1 MKKWNIILA
10 VSITL
15 LFLGGCTAQGPEP
28 SSETDTGSQPVQGNP
43 QDNPS
48 QEEAEEQ
55 ADRTT
60 EESAEEAQGPAPE
73 TAEADLAQL
82 KALPGMSYEETADMF
97 GGGEEN
103 WTEDKQFFI
112 GRIFHV
118 NLYGGEY
125 NMYTTCSEDGIV
137 EAVSVWIVSGER
149 AVTDEETETW
159 VGRVTELMGT
169 EPVFDGESSEAGSQ
183 NWKWNADGFA
193 AAIYRMEDT
202 LSLYFQPAVGEL
214 K

>member
-15 LFLGGCTAQGPEP
+15 LFLGGCTAQGP
-28 SSETDTGSQPVQGNP
+28 
-43 QDNPS
+43 
-48 QEEAEEQ
+48 
-55 ADRTT
+55 
-60 EESAEEAQGPAPE
+60 APE

-82 KALPGMSYEETADMF
+82 KALPGMSDEETADMF

>member
-1 MKKWNIILA
+1 MRSILPLTASGSKIQQGTCELADIIFR
-10 VSITL
+10 L
-15 LFLGGCTAQGPEP
+15 L
-28 SSETDTGSQPVQGNP
+28 PVDVYKRQ
-43 QDNPS
+43 
-48 QEEAEEQ
+48 
-55 ADRTT
+55 
-60 EESAEEAQGPAPE
+60 
-73 TAEADLAQL
+73 
-82 KALPGMSYEETADMF
+82 LPGMSDEETADMF

>member
-1 MKKWNIILA
+1 MKKWKPILA
-10 VSITL
+10 ATVIFL
-15 LFLGGCTAQGPEP
+15 LLNGCSAGEDLPSPEAGA
-28 SSETDTGSQPVQGNP
+28 DSQPAQENLQKDV
-43 QDNPS
+43 S
-48 QEEAEEQ
+48 QEQSEEPV
-55 ADRTT
+55 
-60 EESAEEAQGPAPE
+60 EE
-73 TAEADLAQL
+73 TAEESMKETPSTENTETDLAQL
-82 KALPGMSYEETADMF
+82 RALPGMSDEETADMF

-103 WTEDKQFFI
+103 WTEDRQFFI

-118 NLYGGEY
+118 NLYGEEY

-149 AVTDEETETW
+149 AVTDEETQTW
-159 VGRVTELMGT
+159 VDRVTELMGT

-183 NWKWNADGFA
+183 NWKWNADGSA

>member
-1 MKKWNIILA
+1 MKKWKFFLA
-10 VSITL
+10 VSIPL
-15 LFLGGCTAQGPEP
+15 LFLAGCTGQKAAP
-28 SSETDTGSQPVQGNP
+28 SSETDTGSQPVQENP
-43 QDNPS
+43 QEDIS
-48 QEEAEEQ
+48 QEQTEAP
-55 ADRTT
+55 ADEAT
-60 EESAEEAQGPAPE
+60 EESMEEAQDPAPE

-82 KALPGMSYEETADMF
+82 KALPGMSDEETADMF

-103 WTEDKQFFI
+103 RTEDNQFFI

-149 AVTDEETETW
+149 AVTDEGTETW